1 MENFTRKILRTAS
14 SILLMGI
21 NPPFTRYNPSCIYS
35 VSLNGSMICWEIDS
49 IEEAREKDGQV
60 NPHMERMTEMEEN
73 KRMREKER
81 HHDHQR
87 YIYMCIE
94 RESCKE
100 LQ

>member
-1 MENFTRKILRTAS
+1 
-14 SILLMGI
+14 
-21 NPPFTRYNPSCIYS
+21 
-35 VSLNGSMICWEIDS
+35 MICWEIDS

-81 HHDHQR
+81 HHDQQR

-94 RESCKE
+94 RERAVRNYRKTNCPSE
-100 LQ
+100 EER